1 MTNALCSEIASRRS
15 YLPNQEISSIY
26 FGGGTPSLLSVAELE
41 QIMNTI
47 SKNFTLTK
55 KNEITIEANPDD
67 IQRESLKGWK
77 NAGINRLSIGLQSF
91 IDEELQWMNRAH
103 TAAESTASVKLAQ
116 EMGFENITVD
126 LIYGSK
132 FQNEASWEETLLK
145 TLELKVPHISAYNLT
160 IEEKTV
166 LGVKRKK
173 NEEPAVS
180 DELSEWQFIRMSE
193 VLRENGF
200 DHYEI
205 SNFAKEGY
213 MALHNSNYWKR
224 KPYLGIGPS
233 AHSYNGEERQWNISN
248 NELYIQKINS
258 GLPYFEL
265 EQLSPANKYNEY
277 ILTGLRTCFGCDLR
291 VMRELFGEEKTAAF
305 EKNIRLQSQ
314 FIQEDKGVFT
324 LNLKG
329 KLYADKIA
337 SDLFLT

>member
-1 MTNALCSEIASRRS
+1 MTNALCSEIVSRRS
-15 YLPNQEISSIY
+15 YLPGHEISSIY
-26 FGGGTPSLLSVAELE
+26 FGGGTPSLLSVVELE

-47 SKNFTLTK
+47 EQHFTLTE
-55 KNEITIEANPDD
+55 KNEITLEANPDD
-67 IQRESLKGWK
+67 IHTEALKAWK

-91 IDEELQWMNRAH
+91 NDNELKWMNRAH
-103 TAAESTASVKLAQ
+103 TAAQSTDSVKLAQ

-132 FQNEASWEETLLK
+132 FQNEKSWDETLQKVLD
-145 TLELKVPHISAYNLT
+145 LNVPHISAYNLT

-166 LGVKRKK
+166 LGVKRKNK
-173 NEEPAVS
+173 EEPAVS

-193 VLRENGF
+193 VLSKNGF
-200 DHYEI
+200 AHYEI
-205 SNFAKEGY
+205 SNFAKEGF
-213 MALHNSNYWKR
+213 MAMHNSNYWKR

-233 AHSYNGEERQWNISN
+233 AHSYNGAERQWNISN

-265 EQLSPANKYNEY
+265 EQLSPENKFNEY

-291 VMRELFGEEKTAAF
+291 VMKELFGEEKTAAF

-314 FIQEDKGVFT
+314 FIQENNGVFT
-324 LNLKG
+324 LNLSG

-337 SDLFLT
+337 SDLFIT